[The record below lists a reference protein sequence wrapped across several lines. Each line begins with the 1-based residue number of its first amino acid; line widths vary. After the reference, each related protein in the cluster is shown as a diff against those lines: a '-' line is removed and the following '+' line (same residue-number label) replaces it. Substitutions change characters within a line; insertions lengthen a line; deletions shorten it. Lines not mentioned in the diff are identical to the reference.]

1 MRTRQLSVAVF
12 AALAAGCQSFSMPSL
27 PVIGAYRIDI
37 QQGNLVTQDM
47 VEKLKPGMS
56 RSQVRFA
63 LGTPLVTDVFHDDR
77 WDYIYRYEKG
87 GKLVENRRI
96 VAVFDGDKLVRIE
109 GDVVP
114 GKPKPAV
121 SSAPAAPNAAP
132 APGTPAAAPAPAPG
146 TAAASPAPSG
156 DSTATPAAA
165 KSAPAPSG
173 DPAATPEMK

>member
-12 AALAAGCQSFSMPSL
+12 AALAAGCQGFTMPSL

-63 LGTPLVTDVFHDDR
+63 LGTPLVTDVFHNDR
-77 WDYIYRYEKG
+77 WDYIYRYEKA
-87 GKLVENRRI
+87 GKLVENRHI

-114 GKPKPAV
+114 GNRKPAA
-121 SSAPAAPNAAP
+121 SAAPALQNAAS
-132 APGTPAAAPAPAPG
+132 APGTPQPAATAPAAAAAPV
-146 TAAASPAPSG
+146 PSG
-156 DSTATPAAA
+156 NSTATPAEA
-165 KSAPAPSG
+165 KPAPGPSSDSTG
-173 DPAATPEMK
+173 RPETK

>member
-47 VEKLKPGMS
+47 VAKLQPGMS

-63 LGTPLVTDVFHDDR
+63 LGTPLVTDVFHNDR
-77 WDYIYRYEKG
+77 WDYIYRYEKA

-121 SSAPAAPNAAP
+121 SAAPVAPNAAS
-132 APGTPAAAPAPAPG
+132 APGTPQPATTAPLPSAAAAPAPSG
-146 TAAASPAPSG
+146 NSTATPAEAKPAPAPSG
-156 DSTATPAAA
+156 DSGATPGV
-165 KSAPAPSG
+165 K
-173 DPAATPEMK
+173 

>member
-121 SSAPAAPNAAP
+121 RSAPAAPNAAP

>member
-1 MRTRQLSVAVF
+1 
-12 AALAAGCQSFSMPSL
+12 MPSL
-27 PVIGAYRIDI
+27 PIIGAYHIDI

-47 VEKLKPGMS
+47 VEKLQPGMS

-63 LGTPLVTDVFHDDR
+63 LGTPLVTDVFHNDR

-114 GKPKPAV
+114 GKPKAAA
-121 SSAPAAPNAAP
+121 SSAPASPTAAS
-132 APGTPAAAPAPAPG
+132 APGTPPAATTAPAPAP
-146 TAAASPAPSG
+146 AAATPSA
-156 DSTATPAAA
+156 ATP
-165 KSAPAPSG
+165 APAPSA
-173 DPAATPEMK
+173 DPAALPETK